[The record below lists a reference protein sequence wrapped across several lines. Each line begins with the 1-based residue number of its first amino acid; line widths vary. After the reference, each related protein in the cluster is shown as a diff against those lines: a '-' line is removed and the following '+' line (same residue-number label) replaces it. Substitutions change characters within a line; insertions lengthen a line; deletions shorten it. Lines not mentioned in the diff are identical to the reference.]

1 MAGPLVL
8 YAGDAAE
15 WPVYRAA
22 LNDAFE
28 ARGVKARLVNR
39 TEAPEKVDYIVY
51 APSSGLSDFTPFTR
65 LKAVLSLWAGVEK
78 IQNNPTLQVPLARM
92 VDPGMSA
99 GMAEYVLGH
108 VMRHHLGMDADILNR
123 TGPWRNRPAPPLAKD
138 RPVGILG
145 LGALGSAAA
154 RRLSAQG
161 FPVSGWSRAQKNLP
175 GIACHSG
182 VDGLQNVLG
191 RAQILVLL
199 LPLTHETENILNA
212 ETLAM
217 LPRGAVVINPGRGPL
232 IDDEALLDALD
243 SGRLSHATLDVFRTE
258 PLPDDHPFWAH
269 PRVTVTPHIASETRP
284 QTAAQT
290 IAENIRRGEA
300 GEPFLHL
307 VNRQLGY

>member
-22 LNDAFE
+22 LNDALE
-28 ARGVKARLVNR
+28 ARGVRARLVNR

-51 APSSGLSDFTPFTR
+51 APSSGLSDFTPFTG

-123 TGPWRNRPAPPLAKD
+123 TGPWQNRPAPPLAKD

-154 RRLSAQG
+154 QRLSAQG
-161 FPVSGWSRAQKNLP
+161 FPVSGWARTQKNLP
-175 GIACHSG
+175 GITCRSG
-182 VDGLQNVLG
+182 VDGLQDVLE

-199 LPLTHETENILNA
+199 LPLTGETENILNA

-243 SGRLSHATLDVFRTE
+243 SGQLSHATLDVFRTE
-258 PLPDDHPFWAH
+258 PLPDNHPFWEH

-307 VNRQLGY
+307 VDRQRGY

>member
-22 LNDAFE
+22 LNDALE
-28 ARGVKARLVNR
+28 ARGVRARLVNR

-51 APSSGLSDFTPFTR
+51 APSSGLSDFTPFTG

-123 TGPWRNRPAPPLAKD
+123 TGPWQNRPAPPLAKD

-154 RRLSAQG
+154 QRLSAQG
-161 FPVSGWSRAQKNLP
+161 FPVSGWARTQKNLP

-182 VDGLQNVLG
+182 ADGLQDVLE

-199 LPLTHETENILNA
+199 LPLTGETENILNA

-243 SGRLSHATLDVFRTE
+243 SGQLSHATLDVFRTE
-258 PLPDDHPFWAH
+258 PLPDDHPFWEH

-307 VNRQLGY
+307 VDRQRGY